1 VSTDSSDRQP
11 ENQGPPR
18 ILPWLARL
26 PFYAWAAP
34 ASLIGLLVALPAL
47 LAGASLRRI
56 DGTLEVAGGRLPL
69 WLRRLP
75 GGIDVAAITFG
86 HVILGRDAAT
96 LGHCRRHEQVHVRQY
111 ERWGLLFFPLY
122 LGSSAWQ
129 WLRGRD
135 PYWHNRFE
143 VEAYRLE
150 REPPEAAGR

>member
-1 VSTDSSDRQP
+1 MSPISTEHDASGRS
-11 ENQGPPR
+11 
-18 ILPWLARL
+18 LARMGRLLVRL

-34 ASLIGLLVALPAL
+34 ASLVGLMLAVPAL
-47 LAGASLRRI
+47 FAGAGLRRI
-56 DGTLEVAGGRLPL
+56 DGTLEIGGGRMPA

-86 HVILGRDAAT
+86 HVILGRDEAT
-96 LGHCRRHEQVHVRQY
+96 LSLCRRHEQVHVRQY
-111 ERWGLLFFPLY
+111 ERWGVLFFPLY

-143 VEAYRLE
+143 VEAYREE
-150 REPPEAAGR
+150 RGTGGEE